1 MISPPPPS
9 RNPLEKIDLMS
20 KSNRYSV
27 ILGNLG
33 NTCDR
38 FLPTGYKDKIPKE
51 AMVKQAAEI
60 PGTRELSWLGLGM

>member
-1 MISPPPPS
+1 
-9 RNPLEKIDLMS
+9 MS